1 MENCSKG
8 LKYALSGRM
17 EIHPC
22 VQQDIGPLR
31 PLPYSHS
38 TSSAITPS
46 RASGT
51 ADHVRSLD
59 DLFIIVHVHLY
70 TTSVAMYP
78 AFFGL
83 KAVFE
88 PMKIFLSL
96 TKGLL
101 EGSKPRHILFFAA
114 LSFRLMLW
122 EILIFFI
129 WLHALQVDSLIN
141 NG

>member
-1 MENCSKG
+1 M
-8 LKYALSGRM
+8 
-17 EIHPC
+17 
-22 VQQDIGPLR
+22 
-31 PLPYSHS
+31 
-38 TSSAITPS
+38 
-46 RASGT
+46 GT